1 MNSLIFRSTFNSLFA
16 CLILNNCGS
25 LEARNCTC
33 MEILTERETVETLKR
48 KVENE
53 MITFNHE
60 MGCGAWGNERA
71 KVGCIN

>member
-1 MNSLIFRSTFNSLFA
+1 
-16 CLILNNCGS
+16 
-25 LEARNCTC
+25 